1 MVKYLSGIV
10 WLLVMLV
17 LVDDLVRMAE
27 SEEDLR
33 VIIEYFYKV

>member
-27 SEEDLR
+27 SAEDLR